1 MTAKTRSRRIRD
13 QRKHLRAMGILLIV
27 MAVFC
32 VTAIGSL
39 QLKQKNQTYQNR
51 EAALEK
57 QIADETER
65 SKEIEDLETYT
76 KTKKYVKYKDVSASK
91 CKITGLA
98 ANTKYKFKV
107 VALKK
112 NGSKY
117 TEGEYATVSVTTKK

>member
-1 MTAKTRSRRIRD
+1 MTAKTRSRR
-13 QRKHLRAMGILLIV
+13 ILLIV

-76 KTKKYVKYKDVSASK
+76 KTKKYVEDVAKEKLGLVYEDEILFKASGK
-91 CKITGLA
+91 
-98 ANTKYKFKV
+98 
-107 VALKK
+107 
-112 NGSKY
+112 
-117 TEGEYATVSVTTKK
+117 

>member
-13 QRKHLRAMGILLIV
+13 QRKLLRAMGILLIV

-51 EAALEK
+51 EAVLEK

-65 SKEIEDLETYT
+65 SKEIENLETYT
-76 KTKKYVKYKDVSASK
+76 KTKKYVEDVAKEKLGLVYEDEILFKASGK
-91 CKITGLA
+91 
-98 ANTKYKFKV
+98 
-107 VALKK
+107 
-112 NGSKY
+112 
-117 TEGEYATVSVTTKK
+117 

>member
-32 VTAIGSL
+32 AIGSL

-76 KTKKYVKYKDVSASK
+76 KTKKYVEDVAKEKLGLVYEDEILFKASGK
-91 CKITGLA
+91 
-98 ANTKYKFKV
+98 
-107 VALKK
+107 
-112 NGSKY
+112 
-117 TEGEYATVSVTTKK
+117 

>member
-1 MTAKTRSRRIRD
+1 MTAKTRSRHIRD

-76 KTKKYVKYKDVSASK
+76 QTKKYVEDVAKEKLGLVYEDEILFKASGK
-91 CKITGLA
+91 
-98 ANTKYKFKV
+98 
-107 VALKK
+107 
-112 NGSKY
+112 
-117 TEGEYATVSVTTKK
+117 

>member
-1 MTAKTRSRRIRD
+1 MTAKTRSRRSRD

-76 KTKKYVKYKDVSASK
+76 KTKKYVEDVAKEKLGLVYEDEILFKASGK
-91 CKITGLA
+91 
-98 ANTKYKFKV
+98 
-107 VALKK
+107 
-112 NGSKY
+112 
-117 TEGEYATVSVTTKK
+117 

>member
-13 QRKHLRAMGILLIV
+13 QRKHLRAMGIFWIV
-27 MAVFC
+27 MAVVC

-39 QLKQKNQTYQNR
+39 QLSQKNQTYQNR

-76 KTKKYVKYKDVSASK
+76 KTKKYVEDVAKEKLGLVYEDEILFKASGK
-91 CKITGLA
+91 
-98 ANTKYKFKV
+98 
-107 VALKK
+107 
-112 NGSKY
+112 
-117 TEGEYATVSVTTKK
+117 

>member
-13 QRKHLRAMGILLIV
+13 QRKHLSAMGILLIV

-76 KTKKYVKYKDVSASK
+76 ETKKYVEDVAKEKLGLVYEDEILFKASGK
-91 CKITGLA
+91 
-98 ANTKYKFKV
+98 
-107 VALKK
+107 
-112 NGSKY
+112 
-117 TEGEYATVSVTTKK
+117 

>member
-51 EAALEK
+51 EAALESRSPMRRNEAK
-57 QIADETER
+57 R
-65 SKEIEDLETYT
+65 SKILRPIQRQRNMW
-76 KTKKYVKYKDVSASK
+76 KM
-91 CKITGLA
+91 
-98 ANTKYKFKV
+98 
-107 VALKK
+107 
-112 NGSKY
+112 
-117 TEGEYATVSVTTKK
+117 

>member
-13 QRKHLRAMGILLIV
+13 QRKHLRAMGI
-27 MAVFC
+27 
-32 VTAIGSL
+32 

-76 KTKKYVKYKDVSASK
+76 KTKKYVEDVAKEKLGLVYEDEILFKASGK
-91 CKITGLA
+91 
-98 ANTKYKFKV
+98 
-107 VALKK
+107 
-112 NGSKY
+112 
-117 TEGEYATVSVTTKK
+117 

>member
-13 QRKHLRAMGILLIV
+13 QRKNLRAMGILLIV

-76 KTKKYVKYKDVSASK
+76 KTKKYVEDVAKEKLGLVYEDEILFKASGK
-91 CKITGLA
+91 
-98 ANTKYKFKV
+98 
-107 VALKK
+107 
-112 NGSKY
+112 
-117 TEGEYATVSVTTKK
+117 

>member
-1 MTAKTRSRRIRD
+1 MAAKTRSRHIRD

-76 KTKKYVKYKDVSASK
+76 KTKKYVEDVAKEKLGLVYEDEILFKASGK
-91 CKITGLA
+91 
-98 ANTKYKFKV
+98 
-107 VALKK
+107 
-112 NGSKY
+112 
-117 TEGEYATVSVTTKK
+117 

>member
-13 QRKHLRAMGILLIV
+13 QGKHLRAMGILLIV

-76 KTKKYVKYKDVSASK
+76 KTKKYVEDVAKEKLGLVYEDEILFKASGK
-91 CKITGLA
+91 
-98 ANTKYKFKV
+98 
-107 VALKK
+107 
-112 NGSKY
+112 
-117 TEGEYATVSVTTKK
+117 

>member
-1 MTAKTRSRRIRD
+1 MTAKTRSRHIRD

-39 QLKQKNQTYQNR
+39 QLKQRNQTYQNR

-76 KTKKYVKYKDVSASK
+76 KTKKYVEDVAKEKLGLVYEDEILFKASGK
-91 CKITGLA
+91 
-98 ANTKYKFKV
+98 
-107 VALKK
+107 
-112 NGSKY
+112 
-117 TEGEYATVSVTTKK
+117 

>member
-13 QRKHLRAMGILLIV
+13 QRKHLGAMGILLIV

-76 KTKKYVKYKDVSASK
+76 KTKKYVEDVAKEKLGLVYEDEILFKASGK
-91 CKITGLA
+91 
-98 ANTKYKFKV
+98 
-107 VALKK
+107 
-112 NGSKY
+112 
-117 TEGEYATVSVTTKK
+117 

>member
-1 MTAKTRSRRIRD
+1 MTAKTRSRHIRD

-51 EAALEK
+51 ETALEK

-76 KTKKYVKYKDVSASK
+76 KTKKYVEDVAKEKLGLVYEDEILFKASGK
-91 CKITGLA
+91 
-98 ANTKYKFKV
+98 
-107 VALKK
+107 
-112 NGSKY
+112 
-117 TEGEYATVSVTTKK
+117 